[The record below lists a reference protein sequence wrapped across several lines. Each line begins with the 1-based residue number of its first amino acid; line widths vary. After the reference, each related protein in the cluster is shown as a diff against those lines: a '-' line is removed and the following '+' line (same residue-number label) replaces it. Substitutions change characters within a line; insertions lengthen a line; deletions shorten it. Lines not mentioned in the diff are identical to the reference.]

1 MREVIMGMSGVEWA
15 ILGAALAA
23 VGGGIGSSIGT
34 MNIANAA
41 SGLISEDSEK
51 FGKVLILAAMPST
64 QALYG
69 LITAVLVLFK
79 IQLLTGGLSLDGF
92 ANADVVFTAS
102 QGLSVCFACLPVAI
116 VCLFSGIY
124 QGAAAAGAAGIVARR
139 DEDSGKAI
147 IMTALVETFAIF
159 ALITTVVMLLTI

>member
-1 MREVIMGMSGVEWA
+1 MILGMSGVEWA
-15 ILGAALAA
+15 IFGAAIAA
-23 VGGGIGSSIGT
+23 VGGGIGAAIGT

-41 SGLISEDSEK
+41 SGIISEDSEK

-92 ANADVVFTAS
+92 ANADASFAASIGMSVF
-102 QGLSVCFACLPVAI
+102 FACLPVAFI
-116 VCLFSGIY
+116 CLVSGIY
-124 QGAAAAGAAGIVARR
+124 QGVAAAGAAGIVARR

-159 ALITTVVMLLTI
+159 SLITTVVMLLTI

>member
-1 MREVIMGMSGVEWA
+1 MIEVIWGMSGVEWA
-15 ILGAALAA
+15 MFGAAIAA
-23 VGGGIGSSIGT
+23 AGGGIGSSIGT

-41 SGLISEDSEK
+41 SGLISEDSEM
-51 FGKVLILAAMPST
+51 FGKMLILAVMPST

-79 IQLLTGGLSLDGF
+79 IQLLTAGFSLDGF
-92 ANADVVFTAS
+92 ANPEIVFNAS
-102 QGLSVCFACLPVAI
+102 QGMSVFFACLPVAFI
-116 VCLFSGIY
+116 CMFSGIY
-124 QGAAAAGAAGIVARR
+124 QGVAAAGAAGIIARR